1 MGGFSIWHLLVFFFV
16 AVPVLTFIAIWLA
29 VRALNRSA
37 AAAASRRPLSGG
49 GNAGATEGARP
60 QVNALAGRR
69 DGDGSAE
76 Q

>member
-16 AVPVLTFIAIWLA
+16 AVPVFTFIAIWLA
-29 VRALNRSA
+29 VRALNRS
-37 AAAASRRPLSGG
+37 AAASRRPLSGG